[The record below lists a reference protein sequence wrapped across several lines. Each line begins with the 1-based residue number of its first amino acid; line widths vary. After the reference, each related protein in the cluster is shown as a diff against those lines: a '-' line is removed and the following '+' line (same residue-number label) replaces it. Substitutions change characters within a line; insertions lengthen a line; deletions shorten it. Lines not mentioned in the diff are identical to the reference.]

1 MVFDFSN
8 PDWAMVGITI
18 VYVVATIILC
28 VINIHSNNL
37 SKKLH
42 DDRISREIMPYFKI
56 EFEDANAFT
65 TDTKLEIPFLL
76 EEGDERD
83 KSGFKITFKNVGLG
97 TAINLWV
104 HWSYDL
110 ENNLN
115 IVLNNDVVIPNALT
129 VGEEIVIGG
138 CINHPSRDYLIYNNI
153 NEINLTFGISYDDLM
168 GDSSMLNVEVTFSVI
183 KNVLENHD
191 VLTVKNY
198 RLVTQKNYM
207 QIFGMIRG
215 SKQ

>member
-65 TDTKLEIPFLL
+65 TDTKLEIPFLPN
-76 EEGDERD
+76 EGYDRED
-83 KSGFKITFKNVGLG
+83 SGFKITIKNVGLG
-97 TAINLWV
+97 TAINVWV
-104 HWSYDL
+104 HWAYHLAS
-110 ENNLN
+110 NLQT
-115 IVLNNDVVIPNALT
+115 VLNNNAVIPNALT
-129 VGEEIVIGG
+129 VGEEIVVGG

-153 NEINLTFGISYDDLM
+153 NEINLMFGISYDDLM
-168 GDSSMLNVEVTFSVI
+168 GEGSMLNVEVTFSVI
-183 KNVLENHD
+183 KDVLENHD

-198 RLVTQKNYM
+198 CLVTQENCLQK
-207 QIFGMIRG
+207 FGLIDG
-215 SKQ
+215 DKK